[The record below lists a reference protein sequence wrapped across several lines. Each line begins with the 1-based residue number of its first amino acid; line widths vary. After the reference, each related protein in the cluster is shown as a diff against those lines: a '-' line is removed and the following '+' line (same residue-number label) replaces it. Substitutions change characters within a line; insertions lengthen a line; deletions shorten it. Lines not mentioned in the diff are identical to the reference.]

1 MFILIYIALFL
12 IYLLVLPRYQL
23 PPQILNLELV
33 TVDGVRRA
41 QCKLCPNVS
50 YAFLKNTRT
59 GRLRK
64 HIKSKH
70 SEHQPRQTQIST
82 LGGTLGTFTYNRD
95 IGKTNLAKYLS
106 RSDSP
111 KEECKKECNLSL
123 YPCFLCYPPR

>member
-1 MFILIYIALFL
+1 M
-12 IYLLVLPRYQL
+12 R
-23 PPQILNLELV
+23 
-33 TVDGVRRA
+33 T

-82 LGGTLGTFTYNRD
+82 LGGTLGTFTYNRVTY
-95 IGKTNLAKYLS
+95 KTNLAKYLIWS
-106 RSDSP
+106 
-111 KEECKKECNLSL
+111 E
-123 YPCFLCYPPR
+123 YPFSIAEDEIFIEYIITTHNPDYEPNSKIL